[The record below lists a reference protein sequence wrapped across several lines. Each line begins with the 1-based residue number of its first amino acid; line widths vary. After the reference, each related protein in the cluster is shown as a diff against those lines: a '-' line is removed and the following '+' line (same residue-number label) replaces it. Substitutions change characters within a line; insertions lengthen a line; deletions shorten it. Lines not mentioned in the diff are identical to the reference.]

1 MTSRTPKRTTAS
13 SPKRTPK
20 RTHTRT
26 SKRTSK
32 RSRGLSPADR
42 EAANSVV
49 TADQRAAQALQA
61 VDEDP
66 RTQLAA
72 LDALEALVA
81 SCTSA
86 GATVLAR
93 EAARLLD
100 ERRETLRA
108 FHIEKTERLTSKRAL
123 AGDVMRDETVRAL
136 EAAIV
141 VVTRIDGES
150 GAVRTLRARLD
161 DVKRGLPGK
170 PRPFF
175 ARYLEHQKR

>member
-1 MTSRTPKRTTAS
+1 MTRAKRKAANGAS
-13 SPKRTPK
+13 GASD
-20 RTHTRT
+20 
-26 SKRTSK
+26 
-32 RSRGLSPADR
+32 LVAADR
-42 EAANSVV
+42 
-49 TADQRAAQALQA
+49 RAADALQA

-66 RTQLAA
+66 RTQLDA

-81 SCTSA
+81 SCTAA

-100 ERRETLRA
+100 ERRDTLRA
-108 FHIEKTERLTSKRAL
+108 FHLEKTERLTSKRAL
-123 AGDVMRDETVRAL
+123 AGAVMQDETVQAL
-136 EAAIV
+136 EAALV
-141 VVTRIDGES
+141 VVGRIDGES

-175 ARYLEHQKR
+175 ARYLEHQKRYSGSAAD